1 MSGSGD
7 RKSIP
12 FLLVL
17 LLGVIL
23 ILYLF
28 YGPELFRGGFRQLS
42 GNSGWDPIS
51 PVLNG
56 LNSLGDSIAR
66 FFSNL
71 FR

>member
-7 RKSIP
+7 RKTIP
-12 FLLVL
+12 FLLVV
-17 LLGVIL
+17 LLGIIL

-28 YGPELFRGGFRQLS
+28 FGPELFRGGFNRIA
-42 GNSGWDPIS
+42 GTHGWDPIA
-51 PVLNG
+51 PVLKG
-56 LNSLGDSIAR
+56 LNSLGDSIAS